1 MSPGGVP
8 FAYTERQPPM
18 TGQPQPALTPSMLLW
33 EVGAILARHGI
44 PYSTENPSAALTCA
58 ERLLRA
64 LGLNPPAEPPAA
76 LPAVPQTPAGR
87 HDSTAVLPVVEET
100 KGWNLRLPPM
110 GGEHGLPPRRPA
122 DRFSLGR
129 AHLDLIDGG
138 AS

>member
-58 ERLLRA
+58 ER
-64 LGLNPPAEPPAA
+64 PAA